1 MTHQGQWQ
9 VAGSAPEVYERELV
23 PAVFGA
29 WAPIL
34 VELAHPRPGERV
46 LDVACGS
53 VSETSLGGLR
63 RLPPPLDPP
72 PSPSPSPL
80 SSSPRAAS
88 RTVRYSRTARDA
100 SSAFG
105 QAIGWLPIRLDQA
118 RIDRERFTADQPSRD
133 AHRHYALKHPP
144 QSITLSKALVP
155 RAAEHRMIGDCVLD
169 PELAKPPVGQI
180 DFNLSA
186 NPPL

>member
-1 MTHQGQWQ
+1 MPIMRPGC
-9 VAGSAPEVYERELV
+9 VIGSFPGSGDPSDFRLCSAAICLPIGAVELV
-23 PAVFGA
+23 QIAGNALLDLPH
-29 WAPIL
+29 APL
-34 VELAHPRPGERV
+34 
-46 LDVACGS
+46 
-53 VSETSLGGLR
+53 
-63 RLPPPLDPP
+63 
-72 PSPSPSPL
+72 
-80 SSSPRAAS
+80 
-88 RTVRYSRTARDA
+88 
-100 SSAFG
+100 
-105 QAIGWLPIRLDQA
+105 QAG
-118 RIDRERFTADQPSRD
+118 IDRERFTADQPSRD